1 MKKMFICL
9 LIVAAFVGMA
19 CKSAPVAPADTA
31 SPIDNNPVV
40 TKTLTQQDTNDAL
53 RAVYATYQPKLDM
66 SGSQEYTV
74 VWGDTLS
81 KITRRYY
88 GDLTN
93 VGDAGIRNGFYY
105 PIIMLASP
113 DSQIVDPDL
122 IIPGLVLQ
130 IIDLRKNL
138 DNPVA
143 CQAIKDGL
151 MDVATIYHQKNKTKE
166 EEGLIKLS
174 NSL

>member
-1 MKKMFICL
+1 MKRISICL
-9 LIVAAFVGMA
+9 LIVAALVGMS
-19 CKSAPVAPADTA
+19 CKSAPAAPVTVADTIE
-31 SPIDNNPVV
+31 SEPIMTEAP
-40 TKTLTQQDTNDAL
+40 TQQNTNDAL
-53 RAVYATYQPKLDM
+53 RQVYTTYQPRLDM

-81 KITRRYY
+81 KITRHYY
-88 GDLTN
+88 GDLTD

-122 IIPGLVLQ
+122 IVPGLVLR

-143 CQAIKDGL
+143 CQAIKDSL
-151 MDVATIYHQKNKTKE
+151 KDVAIIYHQKNKIKE